1 MDSSRTIEALRVAAR
16 ALNSSSDREAVK
28 AFQTAQDALDAA
40 KADRLASLQ
49 TSRDFELD
57 GASTLSTW
65 VRNELRL
72 SAKDASTLVSAAA
85 TLAHLPAVAEAAAA
99 GQIRSAHVATF
110 TYGLKH
116 IGHKIVTDS
125 EAWLL
130 EVAKTCEPNELFR
143 VIRALRDAIYPEGLD
158 KELDRDWAKGMDK
171 QDLQVNA
178 VPAGFS
184 PAAMP
189 YFAAAPLS
197 PVFSRP
203 WLVRSFRLF
212 SARSVH
218 PGTRTTT
225 VRVQSD
231 V

>member
-1 MDSSRTIEALRVAAR
+1 M
-16 ALNSSSDREAVK
+16 
-28 AFQTAQDALDAA
+28 
-40 KADRLASLQ
+40 
-49 TSRDFELD
+49 
-57 GASTLSTW
+57 GLSTW

-72 SAKDASTLVSAAA
+72 SARETATLVNAAA
-85 TLAHLPAVAEAAAA
+85 TCVHLPAVAEAAAA
-99 GQIRSAHVATF
+99 GQIRAAHVATF

-125 EAWLL
+125 ESWLL

-143 VIRALRDAIYPEGLD
+143 VIRALRDAIYPEELD
-158 KELDRDWAKGMDK
+158 RELDRDWATGMDT

-197 PVFSRP
+197 
-203 WLVRSFRLF
+203 
-212 SARSVH
+212 
-218 PGTRTTT
+218 
-225 VRVQSD
+225 RVSSPP
-231 V
+231 

>member
-1 MDSSRTIEALRVAAR
+1 M
-16 ALNSSSDREAVK
+16 
-28 AFQTAQDALDAA
+28 
-40 KADRLASLQ
+40 
-49 TSRDFELD
+49 
-57 GASTLSTW
+57 GLSTW

-72 SAKDASTLVSAAA
+72 SARETATLVNAAA
-85 TLAHLPAVAEAAAA
+85 TCAHLPAVAEAAAA

-116 IGHKIVTDS
+116 IGSRIVTDS

-130 EVAKTCEPNELFR
+130 DVAKTCEPNELFR
-143 VIRALRDAIYPEGLD
+143 VIRALRDAIYPEELD
-158 KELDRDWAKGMDK
+158 KDWAKGMDK
-171 QDLQVNA
+171 QDIQVNA

-197 PVFSRP
+197 RVSSPP
-203 WLVRSFRLF
+203 WLVRGSGPSWTP
-212 SARSVH
+212 SAH

-225 VRVQSD
+225 APVPND
-231 V
+231 A